1 MTLSSVILASTLGKV
16 VHPFFIAFA
25 WLLAEF
31 YAVIPNY
38 AIAIALLTIAVMI
51 VAFPITRRGT
61 RSMMRMQIL
70 APDLKVIQNKY
81 KAKPGMSTAERQ
93 EQRQKLNEEMMALY
107 KENGVSPTGGCLPMF
122 LQFPIFIIL
131 YDTIRGLTH
140 EVTIGKGAHAVT
152 KVQPLYVSHT
162 SKLYESIV
170 HHAGQLPA
178 FGINLADSV
187 KTHGL
192 SWPAKIPYIA
202 MILIAVALQ
211 YVQMKQLS
219 GRNPTAAQANPQMQQ
234 MQKVMPLIFL
244 VIYIAIPAG
253 VNVYFVVSSLFRIG
267 QQEFMYRHDPQLRAS
282 IEKLRERTKNDP
294 KVAAARALANQR
306 KATSGGLLGRLR
318 PGPAA
323 LGSGLVEGSSDK
335 GTKQAG
341 TSSAKTGERSRSRSD
356 AARPAGGSTERSSS
370 RRSSTSPSKPASPAK
385 PAAGGSSTKKSSSPA
400 KDAAA
405 VGRNGVRVPAPQR
418 PAQQKRQ
425 RRPR

>member
-1 MTLSSVILASTLGKV
+1 MTLPSVILASTLGKV
-16 VHPFFIAFA
+16 VHPIFVAFA

-38 AIAIALLTIAVMI
+38 AVALALLTIAVMI

-70 APDLKVIQNKY
+70 APDLKVIQNRY
-81 KAKPGMSTAERQ
+81 KAKPGQSTAERQ

-140 EVTIGKGAHAVT
+140 EVTIGTGAHAVT
-152 KVQPLYVSHT
+152 KVQPLYVSHS

-170 HHAGQLPA
+170 QHLGQLPA

-187 KTHGL
+187 KTHCL

-253 VNVYFVVSSLFRIG
+253 VNVYFIVSSLFRIS
-267 QQEFMYRHDPQLRAS
+267 QQEFMYRRDPQLRAS

-306 KATSGGLLGRLR
+306 NATGKGLLGRLR
-318 PGPAA
+318 PAALQAAVADAPSAGGGKASQPSGQKARRGDPDDGASPRDGSERSGARPAA
-323 LGSGLVEGSSDK
+323 KQPAGSRARTGGDVA
-335 GTKQAG
+335 KQAG
-341 TSSAKTGERSRSRSD
+341 
-356 AARPAGGSTERSSS
+356 STR
-370 RRSSTSPSKPASPAK
+370 
-385 PAAGGSSTKKSSSPA
+385 
-400 KDAAA
+400 KDGAA
-405 VGRNGVRVPAPQR
+405 VARNGARVPAPQR
-418 PAQQKRQ
+418 PAQCKRS